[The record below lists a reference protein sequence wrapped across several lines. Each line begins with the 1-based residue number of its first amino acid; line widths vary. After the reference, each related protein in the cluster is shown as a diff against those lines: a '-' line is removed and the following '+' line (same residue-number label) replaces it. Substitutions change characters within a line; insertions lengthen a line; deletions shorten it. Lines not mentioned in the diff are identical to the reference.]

1 MQDRDYKKSIEL
13 LKGID
18 KKLSRIYMGM
28 NFNASDMDEILKK
41 ADLKGWLALSDLG
54 KDPYVLEA
62 MAEYL
67 RDNEYVKISISKDG
81 VRVLLTNRGYAFIK
95 SGGFTADKIKKEKE
109 KRRKILRDNIFHVII
124 PILLSL
130 MTFFLGKFFG

>member
-18 KKLSRIYMGM
+18 KKLSKIYMDM
-28 NFNASDMDEILKK
+28 NFNASDLDEILKR
-41 ADLKGWLALSDLG
+41 ADLHKWFALSDMG
-54 KDPYVLEA
+54 KDRYILEA

-67 RDNEYVKISISKDG
+67 RDNEYVKISLTKDG
-81 VRVLLTNRGYAFIK
+81 TSVLLTNKGYAFIK

>member
-1 MQDRDYKKSIEL
+1 MD
-13 LKGID
+13 
-18 KKLSRIYMGM
+18 M

-95 SGGFTADKIKKEKE
+95 SGGFTADKMKKEKE

>member
-95 SGGFTADKIKKEKE
+95 SGGFTADKMKKEKE

>member
-13 LKGID
+13 LKEID
-18 KKLSRIYMGM
+18 KKLSKIYMDM

-95 SGGFTADKIKKEKE
+95 SGGFTADKMKKEKE

>member
-54 KDPYVLEA
+54 EDPYVLEA